1 MFVAILHI
9 LKPYFCV
16 VNNLKESNIIRSESR
31 ASALPTNILAHYL
44 LVTQLNTRTMEAK
57 TMLEF
62 LKVQPLLAHATPSEL
77 DYLMERSVS
86 RKLNRYHFIYL
97 PDDVADYVHFL
108 VKGDIK
114 FGSFSEDGREVI
126 KAILKPFAFFGE
138 ESLSG
143 MEKRMDFAQV
153 QSDVAEVVS
162 FRSEDFQR
170 LLHTNH
176 ALLLDF
182 SKHLTQRLIRIEERL
197 SSLILKDARSRIID
211 FILDTASR
219 EGRRVGY
226 ETLIKHQLTQQDIAN
241 LTGTSRQTVTSV
253 FNDLRRHNLIY
264 FNRNT
269 LLIRDIEKLA

>member
-1 MFVAILHI
+1 
-9 LKPYFCV
+9 
-16 VNNLKESNIIRSESR
+16 
-31 ASALPTNILAHYL
+31 
-44 LVTQLNTRTMEAK
+44 MEAK
-57 TMLEF
+57 SMTDF
-62 LKVQPLLAHATPSEL
+62 LKAQPLLASLSTAEM
-77 DYLMERSVS
+77 DYLLERCVS
-86 RKLNRYHFIYL
+86 RKLPRFHFIYL
-97 PDDVADYVHFL
+97 PDDTADYVHFL

-126 KAILKPFAFFGE
+126 KAILKPYAFFGE
-138 ESLSG
+138 ESLTG
-143 MEKRMDFAQV
+143 MLTRMDFAQV
-153 QSDVAEVVS
+153 QSDNAEVVS
-162 FRSEDFQR
+162 FRAEDFQQ
-170 LLHTNH
+170 LLNTNH
-176 ALLLDF
+176 ALLMDF
-182 SKHLTQRLIRIEERL
+182 SKHLTQRLMRIEERL

-211 FILDTASR
+211 FILDTANR

>member
-1 MFVAILHI
+1 
-9 LKPYFCV
+9 
-16 VNNLKESNIIRSESR
+16 
-31 ASALPTNILAHYL
+31 
-44 LVTQLNTRTMEAK
+44 MEAK
-57 TMLEF
+57 NMVDF
-62 LKVQPLLAHATPSEL
+62 LKAQPLLANLTAPEM
-77 DYLMERSVS
+77 DYLVSCCVS
-86 RKLNRYHFIYL
+86 RKLPRYHFIYL
-97 PDDVADYVHFL
+97 PDETADYVHFL

-114 FGSFSEDGREVI
+114 FGSFSDDGREVI

-138 ESLSG
+138 ESLTG

-153 QSDVAEVVS
+153 QSDNAEVVS
-162 FRSEDFQR
+162 FKAADFQR
-170 LLHTNH
+170 LLNTNH

-182 SKHLTQRLIRIEERL
+182 SKHLTARLMRIEERL

-211 FILDTASR
+211 FILDTANR